1 MHTASV
7 FSTPHLF
14 LKVMSFEQP
23 LGAEKMSRTHI
34 LRIGGGSEEPWS
46 AQVLLMSQSQSAVLS
61 FGQSSP
67 IKEEKE
73 KYLVG
78 YIRKSQNTFVPIDIK
93 NWIYLSKNEGK
104 KHNHILLET
113 LVLTPNQLT
122 CFLP

>member
-1 MHTASV
+1 
-7 FSTPHLF
+7 
-14 LKVMSFEQP
+14 MSLEQP

-46 AQVLLMSQSQSAVLS
+46 AQVLLMSQSAVLS

-73 KYLVG
+73 KYLVV

-93 NWIYLSKNEGK
+93 NWLYLSKNEGK
-104 KHNHILLET
+104 KHN
-113 LVLTPNQLT
+113 
-122 CFLP
+122 